1 MGHSLSLIEGEGKG
15 EGAALSR
22 ALPSALRRRL
32 LAWWDAAHRDLP
44 WRFVAGSVDPYR
56 VWVSEVMLQQTQV
69 ATVIPY
75 YRRFVRRFPSIQGL
89 ARAEEEQVL
98 AAWSGLGYYT
108 RARNLHRAARE
119 AIARH
124 GGLPKTLE
132 ELRKLPGF
140 GPYTAG
146 AVASIAFGLPVAA
159 VDGNVGRVL
168 SRLFIIEGDPHS
180 TAFRVGVRTYAEA
193 LVAPARGRP
202 GSGGGRER
210 PGDINQALMELGAL
224 VCRPGTPRCERCP
237 VKPLCGARKAG
248 RERDLP
254 LARRRAARERLTLAV
269 GVCRSDGRVLLV
281 RRPAKGLFG
290 GMWAPPTVE
299 LRQGEDAGAAIS
311 SAIRREPS
319 VRTGGF
325 TDLGTVERALTHR
338 TLELRVFAATMLRPP
353 KGEGWRLADAA
364 EMEALAVPVAMRL
377 ALRQAGISAP
387 VASRTGR
394 SPSRSGK
401 NRGGGIGTRRE
412 KG

>member
-1 MGHSLSLIEGEGKG
+1 MRKAPPVAR
-15 EGAALSR
+15 AA
-22 ALPSALRRRL
+22 ALRRRL

-44 WRFVAGSVDPYR
+44 WRFAAGSADPYR

-119 AIARH
+119 AITRH
-124 GGLPKTLE
+124 GGLPQTFE
-132 ELRKLPGF
+132 ELRRLPGF

-168 SRLFIIEGDPHS
+168 SRLFLVEVDPHAR
-180 TAFRVGVRTYAEA
+180 AFRERVHSYAEA
-193 LVAPARGRP
+193 LVASRRRRSGPGAARD
-202 GSGGGRER
+202 R

-237 VKPLCGARKAG
+237 VEPLCGARKAG
-248 RERDLP
+248 RERELP
-254 LARRRAARERLTLAV
+254 LARRRAARELLTLAV
-269 GVCRSDGRVLLV
+269 GVCRSDDGRVLLV
-281 RRPAKGLFG
+281 RRPLKGLFG
-290 GMWAPPTVE
+290 GMWSPPAVE
-299 LRQGEDAGAAIS
+299 LRAGEDAVTAIS

-325 TDLGTVERALTHR
+325 TDCGTVERTLTHR
-338 TLELRVFAATMLRPP
+338 TLELRVLAATLLGVP
-353 KGEGWRLADAA
+353 KAKGGWQLA
-364 EMEALAVPVAMRL
+364 EVTELEALPVPVAMRL

-387 VASRTGR
+387 DASGPGKT
-394 SPSRSGK
+394 PSRSGK